1 LLTYILHC
9 TTAQTSEG
17 TMNNKFDQLS
27 ELEIIRLAEQERSKA
42 VGDFFAQLFSRH
54 ESANLPINP
63 IPAK

>member
-1 LLTYILHC
+1 MLHC
-9 TTAQTSEG
+9 TTTQISES

-42 VGDFFAQLFSRH
+42 VGEFFTQLFSRH